1 MSSSA
6 AANTPNIVL
15 IMADQLTPSVLPA
28 YGHKTVKAPHI
39 QALADNGVVFENA
52 YCNFPL
58 CVPSRASMMAGRLA
72 NNIECWDNATEMP
85 GQIPTMAHY
94 LRGAGYHTV
103 LCGKMHFVGPDQ
115 VHGFNERIT
124 TDIYPSNFSW
134 VPDWIEGEKYRP
146 TGINMSAV
154 VDSGKCVRSLQM
166 DYDDEVEYAGIQKI
180 HDLARFQND
189 KPFFMTVSFTHPHS
203 PYIITE
209 EYWNRYEHDEIE
221 MPTVDPIPVEELD
234 QHSKW
239 LHYAHAQEK
248 HDVTDE
254 HIRTSRH
261 AYYGMTSY
269 IDDKVGNIMKTLKDT
284 GQDKNTVVILT
295 ADHGEM
301 LGERGMW
308 YKQSFFE
315 NSVRVPFIV
324 CYPEGYSAARI
335 KENVSLVD
343 LLPTLVDIAT
353 AGDMPEFASPMDGN
367 SLTGLLKGDH
377 SAWEDVVI
385 SEYTGEGVVEP
396 CRMVKKGSL
405 KFMYTHNY
413 PDQLFDLEAD
423 PLELNNLADTADYAA
438 IQAQLK
444 AICLDGWD
452 PEDIKRRA
460 IATQKE
466 RWLIKNTTDEQDD
479 SWAYE
484 VKHRKDARYVRH
496 IGAVQTKAKAR
507 YPFVEP
513 TPFKP
518 E

>member
-1 MSSSA
+1 MSS
-6 AANTPNIVL
+6 NKETPPNIVL

-94 LRGAGYHTV
+94 LRGSGYHTI

-180 HDLARFQND
+180 HDLARFQTD

-209 EYWNRYEHDEIE
+209 EYWNRYNHDEIE
-221 MPTVDPIPVEELD
+221 MPTVDPIPVDALD

-248 HDVTDE
+248 HIVTDE
-254 HIRTSRH
+254 NIKTSRH

-284 GQDKNTVVILT
+284 GQDENTVVILT

-308 YKQSFFE
+308 YKQSFYE

-324 CYPEGYSAARI
+324 CYPKGYKAARI
-335 KENVSLVD
+335 KENISLVD

-353 AGDMPEFASPMDGN
+353 DGDMPEFASPMDGA
-367 SLTGLLKGDH
+367 SLTGLLQGETESWH
-377 SAWEDVVI
+377 DVVI

-396 CRMVKKGSL
+396 CRMVKRGVY
-405 KFMYTHNY
+405 KFMYTHNH
-413 PDQLFDLEAD
+413 PDQLFNLESD
-423 PLELNNLADTADYAA
+423 PNELDNLADRAGFLH
-438 IQAQLK
+438 IQQQLK
-444 AICLDGWD
+444 NICLDNWD
-452 PEDIKRRA
+452 PEDIKARA

-466 RWLIKNTTDEQDD
+466 RWLIKNTTNEQDD

-484 VKHRKDARYVRH
+484 VKHNPDARYVRH

-507 YPFVEP
+507 FPYVNP
-513 TPFKP
+513 TPF
-518 E
+518 EAE